1 MANRTVFLESFSSK
15 YRKKERIRD
24 EIKQGTHKKRRP
36 NYDRQRSMKQAQWE
50 DKEDE
55 R

>member
-1 MANRTVFLESFSSK
+1 MANRTAFLEKFSSK
-15 YRKKERIRD
+15 YMKKSQFRD
-24 EIKQGTHKKRRP
+24 EMGQGGHKKRRP
-36 NYDRQRSMKQAQWE
+36 NYDRQRSVKQAQWE